1 MIRRFKVPVLRYC
14 RSALTESM
22 RQFYRDAGPLDAAVV
37 CAGNPPFT
45 DLTPLTGEE
54 FIKIE
59 TGQTLDSLPSE
70 LNLVSNFY
78 YSQKGTH
85 YLYF

>member
-1 MIRRFKVPVLRYC
+1 MRRFKALVLRYC
-14 RSALTESM
+14 RSALTESI
-22 RQFYRDAGPLDAAVV
+22 RQFYTDAEPLDVAVV

-45 DLTPLTGEE
+45 DLTKLTGEE

-59 TGQTLDSLPSE
+59 IDQTLDSLPSE
-70 LNLVSNFY
+70 LNLVSNFS

-85 YLYF
+85 CLYL